1 MAKIALALIA
11 GWLTLGAAAIG
22 WLLLHSGTM

>member
-1 MAKIALALIA
+1 MAKIAFALIA

-22 WLLLHSGTM
+22 WLLLHAGGM